1 MLIYKYTFF
10 PICGGVLGTS
20 VLIQVLPE
28 YICTSSANVGVKGPS
43 LTY

>member
-1 MLIYKYTFF
+1 MLFYKYKFF
-10 PICGGVLGTS
+10 PICGVVLGTS

-28 YICTSSANVGVKGPS
+28 YICTSNANVAVKSPP